1 MSAPARLRRWFL
13 ASLLGSGL
21 ALMALSVNGIAQM
34 DSTLAAAPVQAQYET
49 TTPDGDRDCPKP
61 FSDKPRTRDL

>member
-34 DSTLAAAPVQAQYET
+34 DSTLAAAPVQATSE
-49 TTPDGDRDCPKP
+49 DGDRDCPKP
-61 FSDKPRTRDL
+61 FDDKPKTRDL